1 MEIMEI
7 ARMTSK
13 GQVTIPLRIRDI
25 LKLEEGSMVMFK
37 VTEKG
42 IYLTPCEVKESN
54 PYSEDEWRKIDRLV
68 AEKGKRYESARAAKK
83 RLKSIT

>member
-1 MEIMEI
+1 MEIVEI

-25 LKLEEGSMVMFK
+25 LKLEEGSRVMFK

-68 AEKGKRYESARAAKK
+68 AEKGKRYGSARAAKK
-83 RLKSIT
+83 HLKSL

>member
-25 LKLEEGSMVMFK
+25 LKLEEGSMIMFK
-37 VTEKG
+37 VTDKG
-42 IYLTPCEVKESN
+42 IYLTPCEVRESN
-54 PYSEDEWRKIDRLV
+54 PYNEEEWRKIDRLV
-68 AEKGKRYESARAAKK
+68 SEKGKRYGAASAAKK
-83 RLKSIT
+83 HLKSL